1 MYVAHG
7 VVALEVAGQMIAV
20 AQVKDGYI
28 WTTEYT
34 NGKEAD
40 VLSAL
45 KRATQQ
51 AVRES
56 RFGGLEGVVKCLT
69 LLLT

>member
-7 VVALEVAGQMIAV
+7 VVALEVAGQM
-20 AQVKDGYI
+20 
-28 WTTEYT
+28 
-34 NGKEAD
+34 AD

-56 RFGGLEGVVKCLT
+56 RYGVK
-69 LLLT
+69 

>member
-45 KRATQQ
+45 
-51 AVRES
+51 RE
-56 RFGGLEGVVKCLT
+56 RRNKQ
-69 LLLT
+69 